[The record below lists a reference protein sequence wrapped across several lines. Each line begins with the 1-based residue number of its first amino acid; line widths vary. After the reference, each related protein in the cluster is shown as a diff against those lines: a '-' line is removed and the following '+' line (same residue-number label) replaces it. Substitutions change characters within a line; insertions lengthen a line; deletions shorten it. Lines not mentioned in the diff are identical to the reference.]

1 MMLPLCP
8 GRWGSRALSA
18 GGSSV
23 PDMNPIAFVPHT
35 RELFLIEPEQDH
47 QDELGFP
54 AAAPLLNRLRA
65 LGWPTQARVYM
76 PGSEAAWRGTRG
88 LLIELLDALPV
99 LASFE
104 ACGHPALDA
113 LCAVARLAL
122 RLVQR
127 GRLVPRLR
135 AIGTGASGA
144 PRRFEAR
151 WNVVTEGETERG
163 ELSRLGAALQPLVAI
178 PEDARG
184 EHRPRSWMVTGAR
197 LVQRL
202 LDDCADLLVR
212 EACRRGAMVRL
223 GGMPASAWEQRLVRA
238 LADDRGHF
246 LCDPADG
253 VALMA
258 ELNAWTSDT
267 LSPQALPLLPSP
279 ATWSAPEQLL
289 GVMRR
294 LLTPAAR
301 LADALRSGRPAP
313 RTLFVEVPQGQSSTR
328 TSELASAMAIGLSAA
343 LPALATGRA
352 TASPASSTG
361 SAGLPGL
368 PGLSDRTRP
377 GASDGSLRQA
387 A

>member
-1 MMLPLCP
+1 MMLPLRP
-8 GRWGSRALSA
+8 GGWGSRALSV

-35 RELFLIEPEQDH
+35 RELFLIEPEQDD
-47 QDELGFP
+47 QDVLGLS

-65 LGWPTQARVYM
+65 LGWPTAARVYM
-76 PGSEAAWRGTRG
+76 PGSEAAWRGARG

-104 ACGHPALDA
+104 ASGHPALDA

-122 RLVQR
+122 RLVKK

-135 AIGTGASGA
+135 AIGTGANGS

-151 WNVVTEGETERG
+151 WNVVAEGETERG
-163 ELSRLGAALQPLVAI
+163 ELSRLGAALQPLIAI

-223 GGMPASAWEQRLVRA
+223 GGIPASAWEQRLVRA

-253 VALMA
+253 VALKA

-279 ATWSAPEQLL
+279 ATWRAPEPLL

-301 LADALRSGRPAP
+301 LADALHSGRPAP
-313 RTLFVEVPQGQSSTR
+313 RTLHVEMPQGPSRERTR
-328 TSELASAMAIGLSAA
+328 ELAGAMASGLSAV
-343 LPALATGRA
+343 LPALATPRTVGA
-352 TASPASSTG
+352 AASPAGDRALPAG
-361 SAGLPGL
+361 SG
-368 PGLSDRTRP
+368 
-377 GASDGSLRQA
+377 GSLRRA